1 MAIIS
6 MAIKILTM
14 TGAKLLLAE
23 PSCLGTAGIDVET
36 LTVVGWDIPC
46 ASVLATSD
54 VGA

>member
-1 MAIIS
+1 
-6 MAIKILTM
+6 M
-14 TGAKLLLAE
+14 TEAGLLLAE

-36 LTVVGWDIPC
+36 GLGWDILC